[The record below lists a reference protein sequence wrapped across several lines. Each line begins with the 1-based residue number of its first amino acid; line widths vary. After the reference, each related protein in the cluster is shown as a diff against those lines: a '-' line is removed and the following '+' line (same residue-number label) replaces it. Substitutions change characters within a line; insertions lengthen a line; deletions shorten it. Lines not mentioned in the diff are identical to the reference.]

1 MRVRKS
7 YQAIKD
13 RFEKDKRNMSKGLS
27 VMQNDMADP
36 DIRRFVDAIN
46 AAYLEHGAAA
56 GASMAVRRAVAERV
70 RGPWREGGPIMAES
84 KEIDMGGV
92 RLRLHRPVA
101 GAKLPVMLY
110 IHGGGWTLFSI
121 DTHDRLMR
129 EYAARAGIA
138 VLGIDYSLSPESKF
152 PVALEE
158 CAAALDWIG
167 AQADALNI
175 DPTRVLIGGDSAGA
189 NLSVAAC
196 LLQRRR
202 GRPLPAAMLLNYGAF
217 APERTPSYARFG
229 AGDYSLEADE
239 MDAFWASYVDGPEQ
253 LADPLVAP
261 LHAELT
267 GLPPAFLAIAECDI
281 LADCNDAFAGKLTEA
296 GVPTRAVT
304 YQGATHSFLEAVS
317 IAPLAGRALDEQAAW
332 IRDIVAA

>member
-1 MRVRKS
+1 MP
-7 YQAIKD
+7 
-13 RFEKDKRNMSKGLS
+13 KGLS
-27 VMQNDMADP
+27 TMQDDLADP

-46 AAYLEHGAAA
+46 AAYALHGAPA
-56 GASMAVRRAVAERV
+56 GASMATRRQIAERV
-70 RGPWREGGPIMAES
+70 REPWREGGPIMAES
-84 KEIDMGGV
+84 REMDMGDV
-92 RLRLHRPVA
+92 RLRLHRPVE

-158 CAAALDWIG
+158 CAAALDWIT
-167 AQADALNI
+167 AHAHALNL
-175 DPTRVLIGGDSAGA
+175 DPDRVLIGGDSAGA

-196 LLQRRR
+196 LLQRER
-202 GRPLPAAMLLNYGAF
+202 GRPLPIAMLLNYGAF
-217 APERTPSYARFG
+217 APEFTPSYARFG
-229 AGDYSLEADE
+229 ADYSLEADE
-239 MDAFWASYVDGPEQ
+239 MDAFWANYIDSSDQ

-261 LHAELT
+261 LRADVT

-281 LADCNDAFAGKLTEA
+281 LADCNDAFADKLEKA
-296 GVPTRAVT
+296 GVATRAVT
-304 YQGATHSFLEAVS
+304 YRGATHSFLEAVS

-332 IRDIVAA
+332 IRDIVGA

>member
-1 MRVRKS
+1 
-7 YQAIKD
+7 
-13 RFEKDKRNMSKGLS
+13 MSKGLS
-27 VMQNDMADP
+27 AMQDDMADP

-46 AAYLEHGAAA
+46 AAYAEHGAPA
-56 GASMAVRRAVAERV
+56 GASMAVRRQIAEQV
-70 RGPWREGGPIMAES
+70 RKPWREGGPIMVES
-84 KEIDMGGV
+84 HEMDMGGV

-101 GAKLPVMLY
+101 DEKLPVLLY
-110 IHGGGWTLFSI
+110 IHGGGWMLFSI

-158 CAAALDWIG
+158 CAAALDWVA
-167 AQADALNI
+167 AQADALNL
-175 DPTRVLIGGDSAGA
+175 DAGRVLIGGDSAGA

-239 MDAFWASYVDGPEQ
+239 MDAFWAAYIDGPEQ

-261 LHAELT
+261 LHADLAD
-267 GLPPAFLAIAECDI
+267 LPPAFLAIAECDI
-281 LADCNDAFAGKLTEA
+281 LADCNHAFTRKLEEA

-304 YQGATHSFLEAVS
+304 YAGATHSFLEAVS
-317 IAPLAGRALDEQAAW
+317 IAPLAARALDEQAAW
-332 IRDIVAA
+332 IRDIVGG

>member
-1 MRVRKS
+1 
-7 YQAIKD
+7 
-13 RFEKDKRNMSKGLS
+13 MSKGLS

-46 AAYLEHGAAA
+46 AAYAEHGAPT
-56 GASMAVRRAVAERV
+56 GASMATRRTVAERV
-70 RGPWREGGPIMAES
+70 RAPWREGGPIMAES
-84 KEIDMGGV
+84 QEIDMGGV

-101 GAKLPVMLY
+101 DATLPVLLY
-110 IHGGGWTLFSI
+110 VHGGGWTLFSI

-129 EYAARAGIA
+129 EYAARSGVA
-138 VLGIDYSLSPESKF
+138 VLGIDYSLSPENKF

-158 CAAALDWIG
+158 CAAALDWIE
-167 AQADALNI
+167 AQGDALNL
-175 DPTRVLIGGDSAGA
+175 DVTRVLIGGDSAGA
-189 NLSVAAC
+189 NLSVASC
-196 LLQRRR
+196 LLQRQR

-217 APERTPSYARFG
+217 APERTPGYARFG

-261 LHAELT
+261 LRADLT

-281 LADCNDAFAGKLTEA
+281 LADCNDAFARKLKDA

-304 YQGATHSFLEAVS
+304 YRGATHSFLEAVS
-317 IAPLAGRALDEQAAW
+317 IAPLANRALDDQAAW
-332 IRDIVAA
+332 IREIVQA

>member
-1 MRVRKS
+1 
-7 YQAIKD
+7 
-13 RFEKDKRNMSKGLS
+13 MSKGLS
-27 VMQNDMADP
+27 AIEDDIADA

-46 AAYLEHGAAA
+46 AAYAEHAAPA
-56 GASMAVRRAVAERV
+56 GASMAVRREIAERV
-70 RGPWREGGPIMAES
+70 RRSWREGGPIMAETH
-84 KEIDMGGV
+84 EMDMDGV

-101 GAKLPVMLY
+101 DQKLPVMLY

-129 EYAARAGIA
+129 EYAARARVA

-152 PVALEE
+152 PVALEQ
-158 CAAALDWIG
+158 CAAALDWI
-167 AQADALNI
+167 AVQADALNL
-175 DPTRVLIGGDSAGA
+175 DADRVLIGGDSAGA
-189 NLSVAAC
+189 NLSVATC
-196 LLQRRR
+196 LLQRER

-229 AGDYSLEADE
+229 AGDYSLESDE
-239 MDAFWASYVDGPEQ
+239 MDAFWAAYVDGPDQ

-261 LHAELT
+261 LRADLA

-281 LADCNDAFAGKLTEA
+281 LADCNDAFARKLEEA

-304 YQGATHSFLEAVS
+304 YKGATHSFLEAVS
-317 IAPLAGRALDEQAAW
+317 IAPLAGRAIDEQAAW
-332 IRDIVAA
+332 IRDILRA

>member
-1 MRVRKS
+1 
-7 YQAIKD
+7 
-13 RFEKDKRNMSKGLS
+13 MSKGLS
-27 VMQNDMADP
+27 AVQDDMADP

-46 AAYLEHGAAA
+46 AAYAEHAAPVGA
-56 GASMAVRRAVAERV
+56 GMAVRRAVAERV
-70 RGPWREGGPIMAES
+70 RRPWREGGPIMAETR
-84 KEIDMGGV
+84 EMDMGGV

-101 GAKLPVMLY
+101 DEKLPVMLY
-110 IHGGGWTLFSI
+110 IHGGGWMLFSI

-138 VLGIDYSLSPESKF
+138 VIGIDYSLSPESKF

-158 CAAALDWIG
+158 CAAALDWIA
-167 AQADALNI
+167 AQADALNL
-175 DPTRVLIGGDSAGA
+175 DSQRVLIGGDSAGA
-189 NLSVAAC
+189 NLSVATC
-196 LLQRRR
+196 LLQRQR

-239 MDAFWASYVDGPEQ
+239 MDAFWAAYIDGSEQ

-261 LHAELT
+261 LRADLT

-281 LADCNDAFAGKLTEA
+281 LADCNDAFARKLEEA

-317 IAPLAGRALDEQAAW
+317 IAPLASRALDEQAAW
-332 IRDIVAA
+332 IRDTLKA

>member
-1 MRVRKS
+1 
-7 YQAIKD
+7 
-13 RFEKDKRNMSKGLS
+13 MSKGLS
-27 VMQNDMADP
+27 AIEDDIADA

-46 AAYLEHGAAA
+46 AAYAEHAAPA
-56 GASMAVRRAVAERV
+56 GASMAVRREIAERV
-70 RGPWREGGPIMAES
+70 RRSWREGGPIMAETH
-84 KEIDMGGV
+84 EMDMDGV

-101 GAKLPVMLY
+101 DQKLPVMLY

-129 EYAARAGIA
+129 EYAARAGVA

-152 PVALEE
+152 PVALEQ
-158 CAAALDWIG
+158 CAAALDWI
-167 AQADALNI
+167 AVQADALNL
-175 DPTRVLIGGDSAGA
+175 DADRVLIGGDSAGA
-189 NLSVAAC
+189 NLSVATC
-196 LLQRRR
+196 LLQRER

-229 AGDYSLEADE
+229 AGDYSLESDE
-239 MDAFWASYVDGPEQ
+239 MDAFWAAYVDGPDQ

-261 LHAELT
+261 LRADLA

-281 LADCNDAFAGKLTEA
+281 LADCNDAFARKLEEA

-304 YQGATHSFLEAVS
+304 YKGATHSFLEAVS
-317 IAPLAGRALDEQAAW
+317 IAPLAGRAIDEQAAW
-332 IRDIVAA
+332 IRDILRA